1 MIGDQIG
8 PFQIEAEIGRGGMGV
23 VYRARDE
30 RLDRIVAIKAIAPQL
45 SADRDRMEVFRRE
58 ARTIAQLNHPHIAQI
73 HQIYEHEQ
81 HSYLVLE
88 YVPGQ
93 SLAERLR
100 GGGALEVT
108 DALRLCAQ
116 VARAMEAAHARGIV
130 HRDLKPDN
138 IRVTEDGV
146 AKVLD
151 FGIALAAPKPIAPDA
166 ATVRGAPD
174 GLAEA
179 QGSIAGTPG
188 YMPPEQCRGER
199 VDARA
204 DIFSFGCV
212 MYECLTGARAISGD
226 TDADIIA
233 ATLTEDPDFSR
244 LPPQLPDGVASLVR
258 RCLSRDLD
266 ERLHDIAD
274 ARLLIEEALGA
285 RRPTPARSTAAAVIP
300 NNLPDERDHFIGRV
314 SELAELTSLLEDAR
328 LLTLTGSGGCGK
340 TRLARELARRVMD
353 RFPGGV
359 WLAELAPADDPTRIA
374 SVVAEAV
381 GVREQPNTPVQE
393 SIRDRLTES
402 KTLLILDNCEHVL
415 EATSDLSGALLD
427 DCKELLIV
435 ATSREALGVRGEH
448 ACRVPSLELPPSSG
462 GGGTRTPAP
471 GITPRLTPHTPAPT
485 GAEHVSSLMACESVA
500 LFVDRAREVRPNFEL
515 TEANATAIASIC
527 RRLDGIPLAIEL
539 AAARAK
545 MLSPDQIEQRLDDR
559 FKLLRAGRGKAERH
573 QTLRATVDWS
583 YRMLTDE
590 EKHALRQLSVF
601 PERCTLDAARFVI
614 GGRDADEFDV
624 LDLLTHLTDKSLL
637 LVNEEDDEAR
647 YRLLETVRQYAEEEL
662 DRAEEMVSAR
672 DRHLAFFH
680 EMLQQA
686 DEAMAFESDSI
697 WSRRVH
703 AELQNL
709 LHAMMWG
716 VTRGAGEGSEPS
728 PINQALR
735 IGGRAG
741 WYWSYS
747 GQYVAM
753 RAVLEAV
760 IKAGSHA
767 SADARGNAL
776 RAAADLAMRQGD
788 LRQARVHADEA
799 LVIHRELGDEGPIAR
814 CLNTLGVIA
823 HLEDDYEG
831 ARDLLEQGLAINRRV
846 EDWRGVLA
854 NLGNLGLVARDQ
866 GSFDEARTFQEECIR
881 IGQERGYDR
890 SLAVARLNIA
900 PVLRDLG
907 DHAGASAALCEAI
920 ARGSALGMDHH
931 IAESLDETAVLAA
944 QLGEHERAARLLGA
958 AEALYEET
966 GGGRY
971 IYVKRAVEANLPA
984 AQAALRDATGSDAA
998 WDQAVFDG
1006 GQLGIQ
1012 RAVEEALSWLRTK
1025 SGTGPAEETG
1035 T

>member
-1 MIGDQIG
+1 MIGKQIG

-45 SADRDRMEVFRRE
+45 SGDHKRMEVFRRE

-73 HQIYEHEQ
+73 HQVYEHEE

-100 GGGALEVT
+100 GGGVLEVT

-138 IRVTEDGV
+138 IRVTDDGV

-166 ATVRGAPD
+166 ATVRAAALEP
-174 GLAEA
+174 AEA
-179 QGSIAGTPG
+179 MGSIAGTPG

-199 VDARA
+199 VDARS

-212 MYECLTGARAISGD
+212 MYECLTGARAINGD

-258 RCLSRDLD
+258 RCLSRDLN

-274 ARLLIEEALGA
+274 ARMLIEEALGA
-285 RRPTPARSTAAAVIP
+285 RRATPARSTAAAVIP

-374 SVVAEAV
+374 SVVAKAV
-381 GVREQPNTPVQE
+381 GVREQPNTPVEE
-393 SIRDRLTES
+393 SIRDRLKES

-427 DCKELLIV
+427 DCPELRIV
-435 ATSREALGVRGEH
+435 ATSREALAVRGEH
-448 ACRVPSLELPPSSG
+448 AWRVPSLGLPPPSG
-462 GGGTRTPAP
+462 GEARTPVPGATPRVTPRTPAP
-471 GITPRLTPHTPAPT
+471 AA
-485 GAEHVSSLMACESVA
+485 AESVSSLLACESVA

-545 MLSPDQIEQRLDDR
+545 MLSPEQIEQRLDDR

-614 GGRDADEFDV
+614 GGRDADEFEV
-624 LDLLTHLTDKSLL
+624 LDLLTHLSDKSLL
-637 LVNEEDDEAR
+637 LVNEDDDEAR

-662 DRAEEMVSAR
+662 DRAEEMVAAR

-686 DEAMAFESDSI
+686 DEAKALESESI
-697 WSRRVH
+697 WFRRVQ

-716 VTRGAGEGSEPS
+716 VTRGAGDGSEPS

-741 WYWSYS
+741 WYWSSS
-747 GQYVAM
+747 GQYVAT
-753 RAVLEAV
+753 RAALDAV

-767 SADARGNAL
+767 SADARGKAL
-776 RAAADLAMRQGD
+776 HAAADLAMRQGD

-814 CLNTLGVIA
+814 CLNALGIIA

-881 IGQERGYDR
+881 ICQERGYDK
-890 SLAVARLNIA
+890 SLAIAWLNIA

-907 DHAGASAALCEAI
+907 DHAGASAALGEAI

-931 IAESLDETAVLAA
+931 TAESLDETAVLAA
-944 QLGEHERAARLLGA
+944 QLGEHEQAARLLGA

-966 GGGRY
+966 GGGRFT
-971 IYVKRAVEANLPA
+971 YVKRAVEANLPA

-1012 RAVEEALSWLRTK
+1012 RAVEETLSWLRIK

>member
-1 MIGDQIG
+1 MIGNQIG

-45 SADRDRMEVFRRE
+45 AGDRERMEVFRRE
-58 ARTIAQLNHPHIAQI
+58 AKTIAQLNHPHIAQI
-73 HQIYEHEQ
+73 HQVYEHEQ

-93 SLAERLR
+93 SLAERLQ
-100 GGGALEVT
+100 GGRVMEVM
-108 DALRLCAQ
+108 DALRLSAQ
-116 VARAMEAAHARGIV
+116 VARALEAAHARGIV

-138 IRVTEDGV
+138 IRVTEDGA

-166 ATVRGAPD
+166 ATVRRTAVAPAD
-174 GLAEA
+174 TRGR
-179 QGSIAGTPG
+179 IAGTPG
-188 YMPPEQCRGER
+188 YMPPEQCRGEL

-212 MYECLTGARAISGD
+212 MYECLTGARAISGG

-258 RCLSRDLD
+258 RCLARDLD

-285 RRPTPARSTAAAVIP
+285 PRATPRRPIAAAVIP
-300 NNLPDERDHFIGRV
+300 NNLPHERDHFIGRL
-314 SELAELTSLLEDAR
+314 SELAELTLLLEEAR
-328 LLTLTGSGGCGK
+328 LVTLTGSGGCGK
-340 TRLARELARRVMD
+340 TRLSRELARRVLE

-374 SVVAEAV
+374 SMVAEAV
-381 GVREQPNTPVQE
+381 GAREQPNTPVEE

-402 KTLLILDNCEHVL
+402 KALLILDNCEHVL
-415 EATSDLSGALLD
+415 EATSDLSSALLD
-427 DCKELLIV
+427 DCQELRIV

-448 ACRVPSLELPPSSG
+448 AWRVPSLELPPSTG

-471 GITPRLTPHTPAPT
+471 GTTPRLTPRTPAPT

-539 AAARAK
+539 AAARVK
-545 MLSPDQIEQRLDDR
+545 MLAPEQIEHRLDDR

-583 YRMLTDE
+583 YRMLTDD

-601 PERCTLDAARFVI
+601 PDGCTLDAARFVI
-614 GGRDADEFDV
+614 GGRDADEFEV
-624 LDLLTHLTDKSLL
+624 LDLLTHLSDKSLL
-637 LVNEEDDEAR
+637 LVNEDTEDDEAR

-662 DRAEEMVSAR
+662 DRAEEMVAAR

-680 EMLQQA
+680 EMMQQA
-686 DEAMAFESDSI
+686 DEAMAFESQSI
-697 WSRRVH
+697 WLRRVY

-716 VTRGAGEGSEPS
+716 VTRGAGDGSEPS
-728 PINQALR
+728 PINQAL
-735 IGGRAG
+735 GVGARAG
-741 WYWSYS
+741 WYWSTS
-747 GQYVAM
+747 GHYVAT
-753 RAVLEAV
+753 RAALNAVL
-760 IKAGSHA
+760 KAGTQA
-767 SADARGNAL
+767 SADVRGDAL

-788 LRQARVHADEA
+788 LREARVHADGA
-799 LVIHRELGDEGPIAR
+799 LAIHRELGDEVSIAK

-823 HLEDDYEG
+823 HLEDDYQG
-831 ARDLLEQGLAINRRV
+831 ARDLLEQGLAINRRI
-846 EDWRGVLA
+846 EAWRGVMA

-866 GSFDEARTFQEECIR
+866 GRLDESRTFQEEVIR
-881 IGQERGYDR
+881 ICQERGYDK
-890 SLAVARLNIA
+890 SLAIGWGNIA

-907 DHAGASAALCEAI
+907 DYAGAGAALDESI
-920 ARGSALGMDHH
+920 ARASALGMDHH
-931 IAESLDETAVLAA
+931 IAELLDEAAVLAA
-944 QLGEHERAARLLGA
+944 QLGRHEPAARLLGA

-971 IYVKRAVEANLPA
+971 SYVKRAVDANLPA

-998 WDQAVFDG
+998 WEQAVFDG

-1012 RAVEEALSWLRTK
+1012 RAVEEVLSWLKTIGR
-1025 SGTGPAEETG
+1025 SSSPRR
-1035 T
+1035 